1 MYFIVAALHN
11 MGFARFLLSKWAAL
25 VIRQPSSPLTLG
37 RLTDQNAMK
46 RRPHDAKKKLHDGDK
61 TSLKMK
67 FETLHL

>member
-11 MGFARFLLSKWAAL
+11 KGFARFLLSKWAAL
-25 VIRQPSSPLTLG
+25 VIRQPPSPLTLG
-37 RLTDQNAMK
+37 RLADQNAMK
-46 RRPHDAKKKLHDGDK
+46 RRPHDAKKKLHDGEK

>member
-11 MGFARFLLSKWAAL
+11 MGLVRFLLSKWAAL

-46 RRPHDAKKKLHDGDK
+46 RRPHDTKK
-61 TSLKMK
+61 TSRRRQNQS
-67 FETLHL
+67 ENEV